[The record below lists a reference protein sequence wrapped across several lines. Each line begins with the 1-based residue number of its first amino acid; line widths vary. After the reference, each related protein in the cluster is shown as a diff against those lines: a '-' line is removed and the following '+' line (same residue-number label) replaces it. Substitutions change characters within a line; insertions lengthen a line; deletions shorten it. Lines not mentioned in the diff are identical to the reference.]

1 MDSHREEQHTSSI
14 SDEPTETDAIQIS
27 TDMPVVV
34 DALERAIRTMPKAP
48 QVFQRERKLS
58 VITHEVK
65 PPEWLHRPMDAP
77 AICPI
82 EAPYLREL
90 ASKAAQWER
99 WDDRKK
105 DGQKWVKTLP
115 PEWAIHSLMAR
126 PYSRFPVLE
135 GLIFAPDHPTRRL
148 YSRYAWV

>member
-1 MDSHREEQHTSSI
+1 MVCLQRAMASPARNFTHLPSVRRSQSQK
-14 SDEPTETDAIQIS
+14 PRIQIS

-99 WDDRKK
+99 YDDRKK
-105 DGQKWVKTLP
+105 DGREVGQD
-115 PEWAIHSLMAR
+115 
-126 PYSRFPVLE
+126 
-135 GLIFAPDHPTRRL
+135 AP
-148 YSRYAWV
+148 A